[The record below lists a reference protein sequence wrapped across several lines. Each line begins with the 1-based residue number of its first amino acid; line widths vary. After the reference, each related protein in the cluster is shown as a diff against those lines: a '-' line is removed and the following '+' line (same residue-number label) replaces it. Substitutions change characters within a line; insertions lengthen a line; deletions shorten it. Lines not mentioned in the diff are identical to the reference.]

1 LRKSCS
7 ESAVAAASS
16 PLSYVGPGARS
27 LNQTIQANGLNV
39 KWIVGGHGGVIS
51 YADFTAALAAAP
63 AS

>member
-1 LRKSCS
+1 
-7 ESAVAAASS
+7 
-16 PLSYVGPGARS
+16 
-27 LNQTIQANGLNV
+27 V